1 MSEFKK
7 GQPVKF
13 TNPRGQVRTGKYV
26 AVIDLGPGRG
36 KGVYAEIDIEGK
48 TLRTR
53 PNKLQAA

>member
-26 AVIDLGPGRG
+26 GEVDLGPGRG